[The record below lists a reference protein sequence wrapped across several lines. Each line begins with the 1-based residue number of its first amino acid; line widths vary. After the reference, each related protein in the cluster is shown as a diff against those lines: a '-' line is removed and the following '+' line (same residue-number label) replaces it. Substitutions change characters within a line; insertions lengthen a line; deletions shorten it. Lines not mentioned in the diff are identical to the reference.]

1 MSRFSIKGNYAQN
14 KIFEVYLFKRQNRLF
29 IEFTY
34 WVNIRSAKIYYAK
47 IYYAKIYYAKI
58 YYAKIY
64 YAKTYY
70 AKTYYA
76 KF

>member
-14 KIFEVYLFKRQNRLF
+14 KIFEVFKRQNRLF

-34 WVNIRSAKIYYAK
+34 GVNIRSAKIYYAK
-47 IYYAKIYYAKI
+47 IYYAKIYYAKVH
-58 YYAKIY
+58 YAKIY
-64 YAKTYY
+64 YAKVHY